1 MRKMSPTLAR
11 AMPSWLLP
19 CFRRGPGSSMQPS
32 SRSISRNGGSTARSL
47 LSPRSLSWYGPRSA
61 LRRPSRS
68 LLIWGAFGNAAF
80 VLLWLITRI
89 TGLPVGPEP
98 WTPESVGLIDV
109 AASVF
114 EVVLV
119 VSAVLMLRRNMLPQ
133 RTIVRLDRPQLAVFM
148 GVVAAITWIAAT
160 GGGHH

>member
-1 MRKMSPTLAR
+1 
-11 AMPSWLLP
+11 
-19 CFRRGPGSSMQPS
+19 
-32 SRSISRNGGSTARSL
+32 
-47 LSPRSLSWYGPRSA
+47 
-61 LRRPSRS
+61 
-68 LLIWGAFGNAAF
+68 
-80 VLLWLITRI
+80 
-89 TGLPVGPEP
+89 
-98 WTPESVGLIDV
+98 LIDV